1 MCNIKF
7 IHLKYQVV
15 CTPMYAKKED
25 THFLKSRTTLK
36 IFHDFNNKIK
46 LYYNYGISYFMTLF
60 YLDVH
65 WALPSDLALKPVTEN
80 ILNKKKPEFK
90 GETFGKI

>member
-1 MCNIKF
+1 
-7 IHLKYQVV
+7 
-15 CTPMYAKKED
+15 MYAKKED

-80 ILNKKKPEFK
+80 ILNKKK
-90 GETFGKI
+90 T